1 MENFREEN
9 RVRSVSE
16 FVEKTIALS
25 NKENVEHLYY
35 RGESSFYPLRL
46 PTLYRNKRLTLD
58 GSSYY
63 YQQLFIELG
72 KGTYQN
78 SVELSQSIAEFQHY
92 GAITRYLDVTSN
104 PLVARYF
111 AVENEGDNGCI
122 YCYKQEIDTSNFF
135 KFEKFETGHTI
146 AIKNALNFIPQR
158 QINFF
163 INFCF
168 EIVEI
173 ANKNPEFLDNYRN
186 SELKYISPERTVFF
200 QDIIRNFQINDIR
213 RLISEELK
221 KENTSLPYNYMN
233 FIYDMEEFL
242 DLLNQKAKVKERLKY
257 PVKIFMD
264 LISAQI
270 FLSTKSTSRI
280 RQQQGAFIYPC
291 FPSDHFKYKD
301 TIQEDDY
308 EYFQKLVSDSI
319 SSLEKT
325 ENFLWIANE
334 DKSRIATELSIIG
347 ITKSFIYPGI
357 ETQSKVLL
365 ENEYK

>member
-1 MENFREEN
+1 
-9 RVRSVSE
+9 
-16 FVEKTIALS
+16 
-25 NKENVEHLYY
+25 
-35 RGESSFYPLRL
+35 
-46 PTLYRNKRLTLD
+46 
-58 GSSYY
+58 
-63 YQQLFIELG
+63 
-72 KGTYQN
+72 
-78 SVELSQSIAEFQHY
+78 
-92 GAITRYLDVTSN
+92 
-104 PLVARYF
+104 
-111 AVENEGDNGCI
+111 
-122 YCYKQEIDTSNFF
+122 
-135 KFEKFETGHTI
+135 
-146 AIKNALNFIPQR
+146 
-158 QINFF
+158 
-163 INFCF
+163 
-168 EIVEI
+168 
-173 ANKNPEFLDNYRN
+173 
-186 SELKYISPERTVFF
+186 
-200 QDIIRNFQINDIR
+200 
-213 RLISEELK
+213 
-221 KENTSLPYNYMN
+221 MN
-233 FIYDMEEFL
+233 FDVYNKTELEQL
-242 DLLNQKAKVKERLKY
+242 QAEAKVKERLKY